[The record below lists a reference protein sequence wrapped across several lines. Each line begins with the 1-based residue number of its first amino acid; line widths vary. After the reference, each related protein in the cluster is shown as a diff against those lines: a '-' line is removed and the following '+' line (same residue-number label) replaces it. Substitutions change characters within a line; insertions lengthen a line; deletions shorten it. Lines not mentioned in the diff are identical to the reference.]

1 MNKHN
6 WFDFGYQSGSCSVCP
21 LWIHCSEWD
30 CWYRVPLF
38 NDKTSWSLLCVS
50 TPGYGPGQSPV
61 KISNI
66 IWQLQNR
73 LCSKTA
79 RGSVFFCCL
88 LQDFMWFVTNLLHRT
103 WLSPSYRGKHIQ
115 GQHFGLSSLM
125 HFHGEK
131 VGLVYVFGPYA
142 AALESTASLTVR
154 CLSWASSGDVVLV
167 FEVGPRSKL

>member
-1 MNKHN
+1 MNEHN

-21 LWIHCSEWD
+21 LWIHRSGWD

-38 NDKTSWSLLCVS
+38 NDKTSWSSLCVS

-61 KISNI
+61 KILISNI
-66 IWQLQNR
+66 IWLLQNR

-125 HFHGEK
+125 H
-131 VGLVYVFGPYA
+131 GLRESWFSVCIW
-142 AALESTASLTVR
+142 ALCSCFREHSLSH
-154 CLSWASSGDVVLV
+154 CALSVLG
-167 FEVGPRSKL
+167 F